1 MRRRA
6 LKNFLKIIQKTI
18 DKHNFLCYNKYIRD
32 EGKHQKTRKVT
43 SMSKM
48 MNVAVNSALSN
59 EVPTQK
65 AIARIKVANKL
76 IEILEDRVPRSLK
89 EIETIIL
96 KNMKESYL
104 WSTSVKSI
112 LEWFEQAQLITTE
125 IRNEEFI
132 TKEGRVWVFYDKE
145 MNEIPSHIKAITQ
158 CGDVVYV
165 LNPAIYAK
173 HNEKREIKVQV
184 KRKYYTWVA

>member
-1 MRRRA
+1 
-6 LKNFLKIIQKTI
+6 
-18 DKHNFLCYNKYIRD
+18 
-32 EGKHQKTRKVT
+32 
-43 SMSKM
+43 MSKM

-96 KNMKESYL
+96 ENMREDYFG
-104 WSTSVKSI
+104 STSVKSI
-112 LEWFEQAQLITTE
+112 LEWFEQAHLITTE

-132 TKEGRVWVFYDKE
+132 TKQVRVWVFYDKE
-145 MNEIPSHIKAITQ
+145 MNEIPEHIKAITQ
-158 CGDVVYV
+158 YGDVVSV
-165 LNPAIYAK
+165 RNPAIYAR
-173 HNEKREIKVQV
+173 HGEEREIKVQV